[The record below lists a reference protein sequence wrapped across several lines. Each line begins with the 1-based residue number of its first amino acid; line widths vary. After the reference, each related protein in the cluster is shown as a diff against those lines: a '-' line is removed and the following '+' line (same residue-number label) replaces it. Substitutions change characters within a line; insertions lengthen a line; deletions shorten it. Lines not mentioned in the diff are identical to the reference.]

1 MMTGDYL
8 SLGEQ
13 ILFNWFETLMMKSIA
28 QLEGKPLENGKLD
41 YFKQEF
47 LKQFFTHFVSI
58 RTLAPGLKLAY
69 KGREDEITALA
80 SVAALTRA
88 CLENYSLFYYIYR
101 DSNDFQDIRFRFWSW
116 FREGLMHRQRY
127 KMSGHAE
134 KREEESQEIDRI
146 FAELQGCRLYQ
157 LLTEKQKKEY
167 QRVGKWHYCGKPA
180 LLEKAGFSRALSDNC
195 YNFFSS
201 YAHPTSAGHLQ
212 TSQADY
218 ETSKANMNAMLTPLF
233 ICSALYLHN
242 YWILFQEILSGVN
255 EEDRVFV
262 TSWCDLGSL
271 TPFPPQKQS
280 RPGVAPPAPP
290 SVE

>member
-1 MMTGDYL
+1 
-8 SLGEQ
+8 
-13 ILFNWFETLMMKSIA
+13 
-28 QLEGKPLENGKLD
+28 
-41 YFKQEF
+41 
-47 LKQFFTHFVSI
+47 
-58 RTLAPGLKLAY
+58 
-69 KGREDEITALA
+69 
-80 SVAALTRA
+80 
-88 CLENYSLFYYIYR
+88 
-101 DSNDFQDIRFRFWSW
+101 
-116 FREGLMHRQRY
+116 MHRQRY
-127 KMSGHAE
+127 KTSGHAE

-242 YWILFQEILSGVN
+242 YWILFQEILSVVN

-262 TSWCDLGSL
+262 TSWCDLGSRL
-271 TPFPPQKQS
+271 WNEEEKCT
-280 RPGVAPPAPP
+280 
-290 SVE
+290 

>member
-1 MMTGDYL
+1 MTVDYL
-8 SLGEQ
+8 SLDEHT
-13 ILFNWFETLMMKSIA
+13 LFERFQTLMTNSIA
-28 QLEGKPLENGKLD
+28 QLEGKPLKNGKLD

-58 RTLAPGLKLAY
+58 RTLAPGLKLPY

-80 SVAALTRA
+80 SVAVLTRA

-101 DSNDFQDIRFRFWSW
+101 DSNDFQEIRFRFWSW

-127 KMSGHAE
+127 KTSGHAE
-134 KREEESQEIDRI
+134 KRDEERQEINRI

-157 LLTEKQKKEY
+157 SFNEKQKQRY
-167 QRVGKWHYCGKPA
+167 QKDGKWYFCGIAA
-180 LLEKAGFSRALSDNC
+180 LLQKAGVSQEFSDNF

-201 YAHPTSAGHLQ
+201 YTHPSSPGHLQ

-218 ETSKANMNAMLTPLF
+218 ETSKALMNAMLKPLF

-242 YWILFQEILSGVN
+242 YWVLFQEILSGVN
-255 EEDRVFV
+255 EEDRLFV
-262 TSWCDLGSL
+262 TSWRDLGSRL
-271 TPFPPQKQS
+271 WNEEENCT
-280 RPGVAPPAPP
+280 
-290 SVE
+290 